1 MNKQL
6 EKALAKPETLIMGPV
21 ISPSTGDKFP
31 VHITTRKLYSFPD
44 SLLVIAKEIAKILK
58 KLKVDRIAGGE
69 SAGIPLVTA
78 VSLVS
83 KIPMVYVRKEK
94 RRFPRTSVEGVI
106 KRGDKVALLDDSF
119 VSGENKEIFIQNLRQ
134 AGANVTA
141 LIVIVDANIH
151 HSKEKQGKKF
161 ISKLLKEKIKFY
173 SLLKWPEWFKILGK
187 YGHLSA
193 EMTKI
198 AIDCAIDTLSWQN
211 NPAKWQWFEKVKR
224 KQKNR
229 FV

>member
-1 MNKQL
+1 MNQAL
-6 EKALAKPETLIMGPV
+6 EKALAKSEALIMGPV

-31 VHITTRKLYSFPD
+31 IHITTRKLYSFPD
-44 SLLVIAKEIAKILK
+44 SLLAIAKEITKILK
-58 KLKVDRIAGGE
+58 KIKVDRIAGGE
-69 SAGIPLVTA
+69 SAGIPLATA

-106 KRGDKVALLDDSF
+106 KKGDHVALLDDSF

-134 AGANVTA
+134 AGANVVA

-151 HSKEKQGKKF
+151 HAKEKQGKRF
-161 ISKLLKEKIKFY
+161 ISKLRKEKIKFY

-187 YGHLSA
+187 YGLLSA

-198 AIDCAIDTLSWQN
+198 AVDCATDAISWQN
-211 NPAKWQWFEKVKR
+211 NPAKWQWFEKVKKR
-224 KQKNR
+224 QKGK